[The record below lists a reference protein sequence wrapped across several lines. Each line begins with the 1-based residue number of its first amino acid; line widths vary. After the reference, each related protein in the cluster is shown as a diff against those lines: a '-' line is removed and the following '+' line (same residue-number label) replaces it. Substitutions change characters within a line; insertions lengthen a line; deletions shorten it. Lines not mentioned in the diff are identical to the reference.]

1 VVSSPKIPVS
11 AKHFAVLGRFFE
23 VLEQQLNSTSTHLT
37 SMFPPGYDVLLE
49 FAKLE
54 MQRSPSKLKKPK
66 ELDDVRVQRA
76 VESAVLLE
84 GLLFELKAFIVS
96 TVALRRQLS
105 QDLSFSE
112 KLNELSKLQ
121 SPVVASLRSGM
132 KILRSSPELSPT
144 VEASEAGSDGAT
156 PSSIDGWDLE
166 KMEDF
171 EFEEDMATSYA
182 VKQMASVN
190 LGQIDLLV
198 KEIEED
204 ISLLDEEFQ
213 ALQISFSI
221 DDGNTPNEAKPRSES
236 THSSFDDF
244 ERRLG
249 TSALSIDESDVA
261 IY

>member
-1 VVSSPKIPVS
+1 MPVSS
-11 AKHFAVLGRFFE
+11 KHFAVLGRFFD
-23 VLEQQLNSTSTHLT
+23 VLEQQLSATSAHLA

-54 MQRSPSKLKKPK
+54 MQRSPSKSKKPK

-96 TVALRRQLS
+96 AVALRRQLS
-105 QDLSFSE
+105 QDRSYSE
-112 KLNELSKLQ
+112 KLKEISKLQ

-132 KILRSSPELSPT
+132 KTLRLGPERSPAAAP
-144 VEASEAGSDGAT
+144 SEAGSDGDTTTA
-156 PSSIDGWDLE
+156 SVYGWDLE
-166 KMEDF
+166 GMEDF
-171 EFEEDMATSYA
+171 EFEEDIANSYA
-182 VKQMASVN
+182 LKQMASAN
-190 LGQIDLLV
+190 FGQMDLLV

-204 ISLLDEEFQ
+204 ISLIDEEFQ
-213 ALQISFSI
+213 ALQISFNIEDYSE
-221 DDGNTPNEAKPRSES
+221 TKPRGES
-236 THSSFDDF
+236 SQSSFEDL

-249 TSALSIDESDVA
+249 TFSMSRDESDVA